1 MSDWFRFLP
10 HAIDSVANAVKVRPT
25 NHLYTPAHHFCRI
38 QFQQESLAALVRHYR
53 NQCLQLSATCDR
65 LRHERRSLR
74 KDTETL
80 RRELHLCR
88 SRGSGTDQAQEPS
101 GYMNHNGKRPL
112 ADVQGQNSSVKTNSS
127 PRSIPTPVGP
137 LRLTLPPGEHP
148 TFSRQEPSGQ
158 GYTIDRPGSSR
169 FAQQYAYHGE
179 DNSRV
184 GPSHPTNGQ
193 QSASVRQPQ
202 LLHINHGM
210 MAPPPPPSQGK
221 RSRAATTRLQTEQSM
236 ETAMSQDL
244 GPQRTTEISNSMG
257 PPPTPQRPFSAAL
270 RTSSR
275 VPTHN
280 ATHQTSSALQ
290 TNRFIPNSSHNRT
303 FSGFTPAVTST
314 GTTPAGNV
322 GKASGGN
329 RMPFMPQSS
338 SGLRR

>member
-1 MSDWFRFLP
+1 MSYWFRFLP
-10 HAIDSVANAVKVRPT
+10 HAIDSVANAVKSRLLP
-25 NHLYTPAHHFCRI
+25 
-38 QFQQESLAALVRHYR
+38 SVRHYR

-221 RSRAATTRLQTEQSM
+221 RSRAATTQ
-236 ETAMSQDL
+236 
-244 GPQRTTEISNSMG
+244 ISNSMG

>member
-1 MSDWFRFLP
+1 MY
-10 HAIDSVANAVKVRPT
+10 APT
-25 NHLYTPAHHFCRI
+25 
-38 QFQQESLAALVRHYR
+38 LVRLVPHTPNLLDRSTHVRLVPLLTSRNRLPFCDLRSITKRTQVAEKGYR
-53 NQCLQLSATCDR
+53 DPT
-65 LRHERRSLR
+65 ERTSIV
-74 KDTETL
+74 
-80 RRELHLCR
+80 
-88 SRGSGTDQAQEPS
+88 SQ
-101 GYMNHNGKRPL
+101 
-112 ADVQGQNSSVKTNSS
+112 QGIRYGPS
-127 PRSIPTPVGP
+127 PRAVCAYEPQREATLGRRTRSKQQRQDKLEPEIHPNTGGSIASYSPARGTPHLQSTRAV
-137 LRLTLPPGEHP
+137 RARIHD
-148 TFSRQEPSGQ
+148 RQ
-158 GYTIDRPGSSR
+158 TW
-169 FAQQYAYHGE
+169 QYAYHGE

-184 GPSHPTNGQ
+184 GPSYPTNGQ

-221 RSRAATTRLQTEQSM
+221 RSRAATARLQIEQSM

-244 GPQRTTEISNSMG
+244 GPQRTTEISDSMG
-257 PPPTPQRPFSAAL
+257 PPPTPQRPFSAAP

-290 TNRFIPNSSHNRT
+290 TNRFIPSSSHNRT

-338 SGLRR
+338 SGFRR